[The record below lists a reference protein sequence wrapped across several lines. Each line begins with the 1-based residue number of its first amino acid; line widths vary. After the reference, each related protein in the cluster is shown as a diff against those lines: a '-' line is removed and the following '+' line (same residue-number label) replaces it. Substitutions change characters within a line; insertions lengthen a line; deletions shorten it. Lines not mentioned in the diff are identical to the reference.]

1 MLLQSTVRKPLVLL
15 LFVLFYSTTYAQ
27 TAKQI
32 IAAVTKKFGLVNDYS
47 AVINMQFD
55 IPSVNLQKI
64 DGKVFYKK
72 PNKFRIKTQGI
83 VFLPKQNPYFAITA
97 LSDSNSY
104 TAILSGEEKINNSTT
119 TIINVIPNSEGDL
132 ILGKFWIDKKNAV
145 VLKSQWTTKSNG
157 TIQIENFFGTNMAY
171 ALPDKMLFTV
181 DVTKFKVP
189 KAVAV
194 DINSKSSPK
203 SSNASGVKGT
213 GKITLNFSQY
223 TVNKKLTDAVF
234 DETKN

>member
-1 MLLQSTVRKPLVLL
+1 
-15 LFVLFYSTTYAQ
+15 
-27 TAKQI
+27 
-32 IAAVTKKFGLVNDYS
+32 
-47 AVINMQFD
+47 
-55 IPSVNLQKI
+55 
-64 DGKVFYKK
+64 
-72 PNKFRIKTQGI
+72 
-83 VFLPKQNPYFAITA
+83 
-97 LSDSNSY
+97 
-104 TAILSGEEKINNSTT
+104 
-119 TIINVIPNSEGDL
+119 VIPNSEGDL
-132 ILGKFWIDKKNAV
+132 ILGKFWIDTKRAI

-223 TVNKKLTDAVF
+223 TVNKKLPDAVF

>member
-1 MLLQSTVRKPLVLL
+1 MLLKLTARKPLVLI
-15 LFVLFYSTTYAQ
+15 LFSLVFSITHAQ
-27 TAKQI
+27 TPKQI
-32 IAAVTKKFGLVNDYS
+32 IASVTKKFALVNDYS

-97 LSDSNSY
+97 LADTNSF
-104 TAILSGEEKINNSTT
+104 TAILSGEERVNNSNTS
-119 TIINVIPNSEGDL
+119 IINVIPNSEGDL
-132 ILGKFWIDKKNAV
+132 ILGKFWIDTKRAI

-157 TIQIENFFGTNMAY
+157 TIQIENFFGTNATY
-171 ALPDKMLFTV
+171 ALPEKMLFTV

-203 SSNASGVKGT
+203 SPKASGAKGT
-213 GKITLNFSQY
+213 GKITLSFSQY
-223 TVNKKLTDAVF
+223 TVNKKLPDAVF
-234 DETKN
+234 DETKD

>member
-1 MLLQSTVRKPLVLL
+1 MLLKLTARKPLVLI
-15 LFVLFYSTTYAQ
+15 LFSLVFSITHAQ
-27 TAKQI
+27 TPKQI
-32 IAAVTKKFGLVNDYS
+32 IASVTKKFALVNDYS

-97 LSDSNSY
+97 LADTNSF
-104 TAILSGEEKINNSTT
+104 TAILSGEEKINNSNTS
-119 TIINVIPNSEGDL
+119 IINVIPNSEGDL
-132 ILGKFWIDKKNAV
+132 ILGKFWIDTKRAI

-203 SSNASGVKGT
+203 SPKASGAKGT
-213 GKITLNFSQY
+213 GKITLSFSQY
-223 TVNKKLTDAVF
+223 TVNKKLPDAVF
-234 DETKN
+234 DETKD

>member
-1 MLLQSTVRKPLVLL
+1 MLLKSTVRKPLVLIFFS
-15 LFVLFYSTTYAQ
+15 LFFSITHAQ
-27 TAKQI
+27 TPKQI
-32 IAAVTKKFGLVNDYS
+32 IAAVTKKFALVNDYS

-97 LSDSNSY
+97 LADTNSF
-104 TAILSGEEKINNSTT
+104 TAILSGEERVNNSNTS
-119 TIINVIPNSEGDL
+119 IINVIPNSEGDL
-132 ILGKFWIDKKNAV
+132 ILGKFWIDTKRAI

-157 TIQIENFFGTNMAY
+157 TIQIENFFGTNATY
-171 ALPDKMLFTV
+171 ALPEKMLFTV

-203 SSNASGVKGT
+203 SPKASGAKGT
-213 GKITLNFSQY
+213 GKITLSFSQY
-223 TVNKKLTDAVF
+223 TVNKKLPDAVF
-234 DETKN
+234 DETKD